1 MDYLNPTVDHSD
13 WEPFEDE
20 IILKGQKELGN
31 RWKDICK
38 LITHKIRGA
47 AAVKVRWHF
56 LQRKVETNKKRHD
69 DHSQSKM
76 FFIVNPSMTSGA
88 MGGDPSGQQ
97 YPMFVGMPSNG
108 SGAAQYANMLGLPEG
123 SIPPGAVVYI
133 CPPDANGLP
142 QAPAG
147 GIDFSAIA
155 AAAANSTQQQQQQQ
169 MQQQQMQQQLQQQQL
184 HQQQINVNNQTH
196 ELTAKAYL

>member
-56 LQRKVETNKKRHD
+56 LQRKVETNKKRND
-69 DHSQSKM
+69 SSNQPKM
-76 FFIVNPSMTSGA
+76 FFIVNPSMTGVQ
-88 MGGDPSGQQ
+88 GQNPDGS
-97 YPMFVGMPSNG
+97 YPVMVGN
-108 SGAAQYANMLGLPEG
+108 GAAQYANMLGLPEG

-155 AAAANSTQQQQQQQ
+155 AAAANNAQQQQQQQQ
-169 MQQQQMQQQLQQQQL
+169 MQQQHQLQLQQQQFQ
-184 HQQQINVNNQTH
+184 HQAPINNEHQ
-196 ELTAKAYL
+196 LTAKAYL